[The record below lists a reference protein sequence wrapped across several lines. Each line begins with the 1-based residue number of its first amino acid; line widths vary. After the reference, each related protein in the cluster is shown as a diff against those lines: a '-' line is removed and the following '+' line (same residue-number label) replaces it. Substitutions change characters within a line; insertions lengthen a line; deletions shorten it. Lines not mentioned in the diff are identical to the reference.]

1 VSRVV
6 WWCREVVKARQRL
19 AAQSPETLPE
29 TAKAQADRHGEE
41 KAQSPAGESPKVTG
55 DAAGGSKGPT
65 GQGPIGVMGVEEVK
79 SGREV
84 QQMHWST
91 STAVSD
97 EEVRGHL
104 ERIHGEDTSRRVKGA
119 WAHVCLAFC
128 VCVCGSQVVIME
140 DGKLADGP
148 IAPQRRR

>member
-1 VSRVV
+1 M
-6 WWCREVVKARQRL
+6 VKARQRL
-19 AAQSPETLPE
+19 AAQSPQTLPE
-29 TAKAQADRHGEE
+29 TAKPQADSQGEE
-41 KAQSPAGESPKVTG
+41 KAQSPGESPNVTG

-97 EEVRGHL
+97 EEVRCFSFQ
-104 ERIHGEDTSRRVKGA
+104 RMHGERREGKEA
-119 WAHVCLAFC
+119 WAHVCLDF
-128 VCVCGSQVVIME
+128 CVCGSQVVIME